1 MGFLQ
6 TLFLFFPVIAVFIT
20 LSVFFGGG

>member
-6 TLFLFFPVIAVFIT
+6 TLFLIFAVIAVFIT